1 MNVNMQST
9 KHAKWTTRMWQ
20 ILAALDE
27 GISVS
32 TMEHLEK
39 RIAALEQ
46 EVWAGSEPP
55 HTHKESKP
63 GQSV

>member
-1 MNVNMQST
+1 M
-9 KHAKWTTRMWQ
+9 
-20 ILAALDE
+20 
-27 GISVS
+27 S

-63 GQSV
+63 AKFNCAFNYAKNHVHARIARRSLSLN